1 MAAGGKA
8 KASGTVD
15 MSHGAGGRTMQ
26 RMIQE
31 IFAAHMANPY
41 LGQGNDGAVMP
52 APGGR
57 IAMSTDGHVITPLFF
72 PGGDIGALSVHGTV
86 NDVATSGAK
95 VLYLTAGFI
104 IEEGFPL
111 EDLRQIAD
119 SMGRA
124 AAEAG
129 VSIVAGDTKV
139 VERGKGDGVFVT
151 TAGVGVVPEGLDLSG
166 DRARPGDRILISGSI
181 GDHGVA
187 ILSKREN
194 LEFETEIR
202 SDSAALNGL
211 VDALVAAV
219 TPEHPDGLRCLRDPT
234 RGGLSATLNE
244 LAHQSGVG
252 MSLEEAAIPVSEAV
266 RGACE
271 LMGLDPLNIANEGKL
286 IAICAPEAAEV
297 ALAAMRAHPLGREAA
312 IIGSC
317 EADERC
323 FVRMSTILG
332 GERMV
337 DWLAGEALPRIC

>member
-1 MAAGGKA
+1 
-8 KASGTVD
+8 
-15 MSHGAGGRTMQ
+15 
-26 RMIQE
+26 
-31 IFAAHMANPY
+31 
-41 LGQGNDGAVMP
+41 
-52 APGGR
+52 
-57 IAMSTDGHVITPLFF
+57 
-72 PGGDIGALSVHGTV
+72 
-86 NDVATSGAK
+86 
-95 VLYLTAGFI
+95 
-104 IEEGFPL
+104 
-111 EDLRQIAD
+111 
-119 SMGRA
+119 
-124 AAEAG
+124 
-129 VSIVAGDTKV
+129 
-139 VERGKGDGVFVT
+139 
-151 TAGVGVVPEGLDLSG
+151 VPEGLDLSG

-211 VDALVAAV
+211 VNAVVAAV

-286 IAICAPEAAEV
+286 IAICAPDAAEA
-297 ALAAMRAHPLGREAA
+297 ALAAMRADPLGREAA